1 MSLPERK
8 RNRLSNYDYSSNG
21 AYFITICTLDMQC
34 VLSTIVGADD
44 LGVGADDL
52 DVGADDLGSPKVR
65 LTKYGYIVEKNL
77 VHMNEIYDEI
87 KIDKYVIMP
96 NHVHILLTVEH
107 NGFSGAPRSSPPTN
121 TLSKFVAAL
130 KKFTNKE
137 IGNNIWQRSFHD
149 HIIRNDEDYFLHLQY
164 IEENPKKWI
173 IGKDKYYT

>member
-8 RNRLSNYDYSSNG
+8 HNRLSNYDYSSNG

-44 LGVGADDL
+44 LG
-52 DVGADDLGSPKVR
+52 SPKVR
-65 LTKYGYIVEKNL
+65 LKKYGHIVEKNL